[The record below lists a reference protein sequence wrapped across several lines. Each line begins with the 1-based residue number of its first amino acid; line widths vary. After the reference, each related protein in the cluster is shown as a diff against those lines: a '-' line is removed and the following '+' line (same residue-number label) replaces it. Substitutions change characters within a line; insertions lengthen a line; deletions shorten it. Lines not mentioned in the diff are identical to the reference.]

1 MMKKMLLLFLFL
13 LPALSLRNGVTRFEG
28 LSYQGTEEMSLI
40 TNILSVRG
48 ATYGAQDRL
57 EFSNARTEGH
67 VILRLRL

>member
-13 LPALSLRNGVTRFEG
+13 LPALS
-28 LSYQGTEEMSLI
+28 
-40 TNILSVRG
+40 LSVRG

-67 VILRLRL
+67 VILGLRL